1 MLRIEKGNQ
10 DNQLI
15 VTLNEKTENDLSEVV
30 YLWELKNNTTNQSF
44 FFIAFDTSQKKE
56 RYNRFRFYET
66 NTPELVVIP
75 ELNGIPEFGC
85 GKLSPMGIWNYFVR
99 DQVSKTNLDPE
110 LSGNIVES
118 GIVEIIGVQ
127 AENVVYNEN
136 EKSKVVYNG

>member
-56 RYNRFRFYET
+56 RY
-66 NTPELVVIP
+66 
-75 ELNGIPEFGC
+75 
-85 GKLSPMGIWNYFVR
+85 K
-99 DQVSKTNLDPE
+99 
-110 LSGNIVES
+110 
-118 GIVEIIGVQ
+118 
-127 AENVVYNEN
+127 
-136 EKSKVVYNG
+136 